1 VEHLMKAEADDVEE
15 TLEPEPQRHIGY
27 LIRRAQQQHVAVW
40 SRVASAEISSVQYT
54 ILVVL
59 DRLGEASQREL
70 CDAVDLDRSTIA
82 DLVARMERRGLL
94 ERRRDPDDAR
104 RKTVTLADAGRL
116 ERERLRPLVYEVQE
130 TLMRSMSPVER
141 RTLRTGLRALLGLD
155 DPAPSSRHPG
165 RSEGSA

>member
-1 VEHLMKAEADDVEE
+1 MEHSMKADGDDVEE
-15 TLEPEPQRHIGY
+15 PLEPEPERHIGY

-82 DLVARMERRGLL
+82 DLVSRMERRGLV

-104 RKTVTLADAGRL
+104 RKTVTLAEPGRV
-116 ERERLRPLVYEVQE
+116 ERERLRPLVNEVQE
-130 TLMRSMSPVER
+130 TLTRSMSPVER
-141 RTLRTGLRALLGLD
+141 RALRAGLRALLGLD
-155 DPAPSSRHPG
+155 GTAT
-165 RSEGSA
+165 